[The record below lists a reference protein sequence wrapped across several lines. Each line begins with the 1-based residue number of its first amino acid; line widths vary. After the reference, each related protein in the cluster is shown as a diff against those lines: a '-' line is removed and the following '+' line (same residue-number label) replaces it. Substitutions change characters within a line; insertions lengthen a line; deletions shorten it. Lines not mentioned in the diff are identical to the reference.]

1 MVLLNQMIKTGRL
14 YEFIGTII
22 RIRNDEQEEQ
32 VMWEFWLHREFGR
45 SFSEFCAQ
53 ATNTEKL
60 ETAGKRELT
69 EIVRQSMQVASFAP
83 QETPSP

>member
-22 RIRNDEQEEQ
+22 RIRNDEQEGQ
-32 VMWEFWLHREFGR
+32 VMWEFWLHREFER

-53 ATNTEKL
+53 AANTEKS
-60 ETAGKRELT
+60 ETAGKRELA
-69 EIVRQSMQVASFAP
+69 EIVKQSMQIASFAP
-83 QETPSP
+83 QGTPSP